1 MINYKEQ
8 FISKH
13 GQPDNETAL
22 DEYINFLT
30 SYNEDTEL
38 EYSELHHILPTCK
51 FKEYSK
57 DPNNL
62 VRLLY
67 NDHAHAHL
75 LLFTAYNIRAY
86 QRPLN
91 WMMVSFKDK
100 EMISNAAKR
109 GWISLKENEET
120 YTLWKKRRSDYMK
133 SLSSE
138 EQRRRANIFWDN
150 ITKERYLEFCKTMT
164 NIWTDDKKLIQSK
177 KLKMFYEIPLNRELK
192 SIESKQRYES
202 QSKEERDKFKEKMN
216 DVNKRQ
222 DKRDRAG
229 KSIKKLWE
237 DNSFRE
243 KMKQRK
249 VRSGTPIKLIFSDN
263 TYKTFDSI
271 SSLSKTYEVSPN
283 SIRRFID
290 NDKPIM
296 LKQNKELIIT
306 GCYIQTIK

>member
-8 FISKH
+8 FILKH
-13 GQPDNETAL
+13 GQPDNVTAL

-30 SYNEDTEL
+30 SYHKDTDNG
-38 EYSELHHILPTCK
+38 YSELHHILPTCK

-67 NDHAHAHL
+67 KDHVHAHI
-75 LLFTAYNIRAY
+75 LLFTAYNMRAY

-91 WMMVSFKDK
+91 WMMTSFKDK

-120 YTLWKKRRSDYMK
+120 YTLWKKSHSEYMK

-150 ITKERYLEFCKTMT
+150 ITEERYLDFCKKMT
-164 NIWTDDKKLIQSK
+164 NIWTDDKKHTQSK

-192 SIESKQRYES
+192 SIESRQRYES
-202 QSKEERDKFKEKMN
+202 QSKEEHDRFKEKMN
-216 DVNKRQ
+216 HVNKQQ
-222 DKRDRAG
+222 DKRDKAG
-229 KSIKKLWE
+229 KSIKTLWE
-237 DNSFRE
+237 DDSFRE
-243 KMKQRK
+243 KMTQRK

-263 TYKTFDSI
+263 TFREFDSI
-271 SSLSKTYEVSPN
+271 SSLSREYRITIHTIRKYIDSDKHIELNENKVFIK
-283 SIRRFID
+283 SI
-290 NDKPIM
+290 K
-296 LKQNKELIIT
+296 
-306 GCYIQTIK
+306 

>member
-13 GQPDNETAL
+13 GQPDNGTAL

-30 SYNEDTEL
+30 SYSEDTDI

-67 NDHAHAHL
+67 KDHVHAHL

-91 WMMVSFKDK
+91 WMMTPFKDK

-120 YTLWKKRRSDYMK
+120 YTLWKKSRSECMK

-150 ITKERYLEFCKTMT
+150 ITEERYLEFCKTMT
-164 NIWTDDKKLIQSK
+164 NIWTDDKKHIQSK

-192 SIESKQRYES
+192 SIESRQRYES
-202 QSKEERDKFKEKMN
+202 QSKEERDSFKEKMN
-216 DVNKRQ
+216 HVNKQQ
-222 DKRDRAG
+222 DKRDKAG

-237 DNSFRE
+237 DDSFRE

-263 TYKTFDSI
+263 TFREFDSI
-271 SSLSKTYEVSPN
+271 SSLSREYRITIHT
-283 SIRRFID
+283 IRKYIDSDKHIELNENKVFI
-290 NDKPIM
+290 K
-296 LKQNKELIIT
+296 LI
-306 GCYIQTIK
+306 K